1 MMTAFL
7 TTGIG
12 SMPRRSW
19 LFSNRT
25 GLDGKH
31 DHYGKGGNWLLPEEL
46 LSSAQDDATT
56 IAIKLQENAGLDIIT
71 DGEQRRKNYVTYLT
85 SNMSGFDYTELK
97 PKEMAGGR
105 RTLLAGRC
113 TGPIT
118 HKNPL
123 TVKDLEFTL
132 AKTQKPVKI
141 TLPGPMTVVDS
152 TVYEF
157 YGNERE
163 MAFAW
168 ASAIN
173 KEAKLL
179 DKLKPEVI
187 QFDEPRFS
195 RLPGKVEE
203 WGIDALNACVEGIE
217 CKTAV
222 HVCYGYP
229 QPGLSRPIN
238 DSYETIIG
246 LLEKSNIDQ
255 LALEFAGANL
265 DPSCLKHCPSK
276 TVIFGCVFNS
286 AEVMEN
292 PNDVAVRLLKAS
304 EYIDPV
310 KLQAAPDCG
319 LVMMNDPDALKKLK
333 ILVEAAEIA
342 RRQI

>member
-1 MMTAFL
+1 MTAFL

-19 LFSNRT
+19 LFTTRLAWTES
-25 GLDGKH
+25 
-31 DHYGKGGNWLLPEEL
+31 
-46 LSSAQDDATT
+46 TT
-56 IAIKLQENAGLDIIT
+56 IMERRDLDAPRET
-71 DGEQRRKNYVTYLT
+71 FVCGARRCNYYCNQSPRKGWVGHHYRRGTETKNYVTYLT
-85 SNMSGFDYTELK
+85 SNMNGFDYEELK
-97 PKEMAGGR
+97 PKEMAEGAGH
-105 RTLLAGRC
+105 LAGRC
-113 TGPIT
+113 VGPIT
-118 HKNPL
+118 HQNSL
-123 TVKDLEFTL
+123 IVKDLEFTL
-132 AKTQKPVKI
+132 SKTEKPVKI

-152 TVYEF
+152 TVDEF

-203 WGIDALNACVEGIE
+203 WGIDALNACVEGIQ

-265 DPSCLKHCPSK
+265 
-276 TVIFGCVFNS
+276 
-286 AEVMEN
+286 
-292 PNDVAVRLLKAS
+292 
-304 EYIDPV
+304 
-310 KLQAAPDCG
+310 
-319 LVMMNDPDALKKLK
+319 
-333 ILVEAAEIA
+333 A
-342 RRQI
+342 RAI

>member
-1 MMTAFL
+1 MTAFL

-19 LFSNRT
+19 LFSNQA

-31 DHYGKGGNWLLPEEL
+31 DHYGKGGTWMLPEEL
-46 LSSAQDDATT
+46 LSGAQDDATI
-56 IAIKLQENAGLDIIT
+56 IAINLQEKAGLDIIT

-85 SNMSGFDYTELK
+85 SNMNGFDYTELK

-113 TGPIT
+113 VGPIT
-118 HKNPL
+118 HKNSL
-123 TVKDLEFTL
+123 IVRDLEFTL
-132 AKTQKPVKI
+132 SKTRKPVKI

-152 TVYEF
+152 TVDEF

-168 ASAIN
+168 ARAIN
-173 KEAKLL
+173 QEAKLL

-195 RLPGKVEE
+195 RLPNKVEE
-203 WGIDALNACVEGIE
+203 WGIEALNICVKEIQ

-238 DSYETIIG
+238 KSYGTIIS
-246 LLEKSNIDQ
+246 LLEKSNVDQ

-265 DPSCLKHCPSK
+265 DPRYLKNCPSK
-276 TVIFGCVFNS
+276 TVIYGCVFNS
-286 AEVMEN
+286 AEIMEN
-292 PNDVAVRLLKAS
+292 PKEVADQLLKAS
-304 EYIDPV
+304 EYIDPLR
-310 KLQAAPDCG
+310 LQAAPDCG
-319 LVMMNDPDALKKLK
+319 LVMMNDADALKKLK
-333 ILVEAAEIA
+333 ILVDAAKLA
-342 RRQI
+342 RQQL